1 METSPNPLA
10 LVVDDDMAVRDLV
23 CTILEKAGFR
33 TVAANDGDQVLDLA
47 LTHEPAVI
55 VMDLKMERVDG
66 YTTLTRL
73 QGHAGTQAIPVI
85 MLTGQSEQRYQALSA
100 GVGAVAHV
108 VKPFSRRQLVD
119 LVQRTVAGAA
129 SRAS

>member
-1 METSPNPLA
+1 MEKSPNPLA

-23 CTILEKAGFR
+23 CTILEKAGYR
-33 TVAANDGDQVLDLA
+33 TVAASDGDQVVDLA
-47 LTHEPAVI
+47 LAHVPDVI

-85 MLTGQSEQRYQALSA
+85 MLTGQSEHRYKALSA
-100 GVGAVAHV
+100 GVGAVAHMI
-108 VKPFSRRQLVD
+108 KPFSRRQLVE
-119 LVQRTVAGAA
+119 LVQRTVAGTAQHA
-129 SRAS
+129 S